1 MISFTIVTVT
11 YNAADVLQPTLDSV
25 LRQTH
30 KAVEHIIVDGTSR
43 DATLQLA
50 GTYRQRSAQRH
61 TGHEVRIVSEPDDGL
76 YFAMNKGL
84 ARATGDYLLFLN
96 AGDRLPS
103 PRTLALVAAEAE
115 GGGVLP
121 GVLYGDTDVV
131 DAQGRFLRHRRLA
144 PPRHLTWKS
153 FRQGMLV
160 CHQAFYARTD
170 LAKANPFDTAYRYS
184 ADVDWCIRVMKAAAA
199 RRLPLRRV
207 HAVVALFLDG
217 GTTTS
222 HHRASLRE
230 RFRVMR
236 RHYGLAVTVAMH
248 LWFVVRGVLRR

>member
-30 KAVEHIIVDGTSR
+30 KAVEHLIVDGASG

-50 GTYRQRSAQRH
+50 GAYRQLSARRH
-61 TGHEVRIVSEPDDGL
+61 TGHEVAVVSEPDDGL
-76 YFAMNKGL
+76 YFAMNKAIGM
-84 ARATGDYLLFLN
+84 ATGDYILFLN
-96 AGDRLPS
+96 AGDRLPA
-103 PRTLALVAAEAE
+103 PDTLARVAATA
-115 GGGVLP
+115 GGEPLP

-131 DAQGRFLRHRRLA
+131 DAGGRFVRHRRLS
-144 PPRHLTWKS
+144 PPDRLTWKS

-170 LAKANPFDTAYRYS
+170 LARATPFDTSLSYS
-184 ADVDWCIRVMKAAAA
+184 ADVDWCIRVMKAADA

-207 HAVVALFLDG
+207 QGVVALFLDG
-217 GTTTS
+217 GMTTS

-230 RFRVMR
+230 RFQVMR

-248 LWFVVRGVLRR
+248 LWFVVRGLLRR